1 MAPQKMKQK
10 GRVQMK
16 IKDIV
21 RDYNLDKEAFE
32 AFLQDQGIAVKFS
45 LTGAY
50 LEDSVDLVHLL
61 DQFQNYLADQ
71 DEEFAEQLAQQKERE
86 QGIANI
92 VVTTGQGFD
101 GYTIT
106 HYGGPVASDL
116 AHSIA
121 RGVDGGR
128 GDHALGDPAQ
138 SLVDVMEEGRILT
151 LAHLKEQAY
160 DLGCNAIINLKFDY
174 VTLEPETVNTQGA
187 TSYLPYVFCV
197 TALGT
202 AVYAEE
208 V

>member
-1 MAPQKMKQK
+1 MKQK

-50 LEDSVDLVHLL
+50 LEDSVDLVQLL
-61 DQFQNYLADQ
+61 DQFQNYMADQ

-101 GYTIT
+101 GYSIT

-121 RGVDGGR
+121 RGMDGGR

-138 SLVDVMEEGRILT
+138 SLVDVMGRFKGFYLCEFFRRAQIVQGNCQQCEENDVFNRS
-151 LAHLKEQAY
+151 QARVQQVRH
-160 DLGCNAIINLKFDY
+160 GNLFHAQFFGD
-174 VTLEPETVNTQGA
+174 TVGQ
-187 TSYLPYVFCV
+187 L
-197 TALGT
+197 LQ
-202 AVYAEE
+202 
-208 V
+208 

>member
-1 MAPQKMKQK
+1 M
-10 GRVQMK
+10 
-16 IKDIV
+16 
-21 RDYNLDKEAFE
+21 
-32 AFLQDQGIAVKFS
+32 
-45 LTGAY
+45 
-50 LEDSVDLVHLL
+50 
-61 DQFQNYLADQ
+61 ADQ
-71 DEEFAEQLAQQKERE
+71 DEKFADQLAQQKERE

-101 GYTIT
+101 GYSIK

-128 GDHALGDPAQ
+128 GDNALGDPAQ

-202 AVYAEE
+202 AVYADE